1 MSYLHLRPHMQTSDM
16 LGFRDDA
23 HLLCTAAKAVVQA
36 AKAAVEGGVTGAVL
50 REEKAA
56 AEAVCQVFTN
66 ALEVLP
72 SMPVACACDTQS
84 FHTGEPIACS
94 TQNCSLS

>member
-1 MSYLHLRPHMQTSDM
+1 M
-16 LGFRDDA
+16 
-23 HLLCTAAKAVVQA
+23 AAKAVGKS
-36 AKAAVEGGVTGAVL
+36 AKAAADAGAAGALV

-72 SMPVACACDTQS
+72 SMPVACACNAETIHRGDYPGLIRLRS
-84 FHTGEPIACS
+84 SI
-94 TQNCSLS
+94 